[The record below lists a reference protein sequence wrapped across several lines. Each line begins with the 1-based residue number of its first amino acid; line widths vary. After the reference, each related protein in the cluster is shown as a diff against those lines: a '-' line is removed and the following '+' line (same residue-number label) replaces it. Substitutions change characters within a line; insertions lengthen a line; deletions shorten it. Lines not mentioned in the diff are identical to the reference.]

1 MLLRKLLKH
10 HPIEPA
16 FGEPAHDVEAQALF
30 VDDVGGFGVGGFYDL
45 LD

>member
-1 MLLRKLLKH
+1 MLLRKLLEH

-16 FGEPAHDVEAQALF
+16 FGEQAHDVEAQALF
-30 VDDVGGFGVGGFYDL
+30 VDDVGGFGVGGFDDL